1 MTKDYSQVIGS
12 LRDTAIGRCRERLNA
27 ASKRVQGLVNDP
39 PDENMDGGAPCGG
52 REHYGV
58 TSVLK
63 KRHGL

>member
-1 MTKDYSQVIGS
+1 MPKDYSQVIGS
-12 LRDTAIGRCRERLNA
+12 LRDTAIGRCRQRIDA
-27 ASKRVQGLVNDP
+27 AAKRVQNLVKDP
-39 PDENMDGGAPCGG
+39 PDEIADGGAPCGS